1 MPDGIQQ
8 LNEDII
14 GGGQDSEPG
23 RPGTGFG
30 HVSARIPDSDLFV
43 ITPRVSLE
51 LVEANQLVVLN
62 LQGQVLE
69 APVSPSFETALHTAI
84 FNARPEVNAITE
96 STRGRPLL
104 FGDRH
109 ALEAVHNHGSFF
121 SGGVPVHRAID
132 LISTRELGEGAAA
145 ALGDAAAVLLQ
156 GNGQVTVGRTI
167 PEAVMMAIY
176 LEEAAQ
182 ILYGA
187 MQVGTQ
193 RFLPGQRPA
202 RGKRGAAA
210 PGHGTCLELLQ
221 EPGGNVVT
229 PAVANP
235 NRPENSRMITIGEEM
250 LLLMLDYDTGWY
262 NTRLPP
268 HSRRN
273 AISGALLMDL
283 ALENRIDTDPQGPL
297 RRRPRAEPGHP
308 QAHVLARIVEER
320 NPGPSPTGSGVRP
333 GPPGAARAAH

>member
-14 GGGQDSEPG
+14 AAARILSREGLVQ
-23 RPGTGFG
+23 GFG

-84 FNARPEVNAITE
+84 FNARPEVNAIT
-96 STRGRPLL
+96 RI
-104 FGDRH
+104 H
-109 ALEAVHNHGSFF
+109 ARTANMFSVTDTPLEAVHNHGSFF
-121 SGGVPVHRAID
+121 SGGVPVHRTID

-187 MQVGTQ
+187 MQVGTP
-193 RFLPGQRPA
+193 RFLPG
-202 RGKRGAAA
+202 AAA
-210 PGHGTCLELLQ
+210 G
-221 EPGGNVVT
+221 
-229 PAVANP
+229 
-235 NRPENSRMITIGEEM
+235 SRQKEA
-250 LLLMLDYDTGWY
+250 
-262 NTRLPP
+262 LPP
-268 HSRRN
+268 PDMERAWNFFKSRV
-273 AISGALLMDL
+273 GM
-283 ALENRIDTDPQGPL
+283 
-297 RRRPRAEPGHP
+297 
-308 QAHVLARIVEER
+308 
-320 NPGPSPTGSGVRP
+320 
-333 GPPGAARAAH
+333 